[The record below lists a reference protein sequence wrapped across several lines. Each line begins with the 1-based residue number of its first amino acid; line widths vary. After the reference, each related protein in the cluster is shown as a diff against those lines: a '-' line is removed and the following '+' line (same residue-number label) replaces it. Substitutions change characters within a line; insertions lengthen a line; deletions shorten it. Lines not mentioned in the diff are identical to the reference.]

1 MKIHPQTIPMMI
13 VAECNYYH
21 FNALY
26 IFCCKAG
33 LQILI
38 KDYNKIII
46 KHYLID
52 TLVLTIKFVSAVA
65 LPFIRTFEKSE
76 IMHRNLLI

>member
-46 KHYLID
+46 KH
-52 TLVLTIKFVSAVA
+52 
-65 LPFIRTFEKSE
+65 
-76 IMHRNLLI
+76 